1 MSDDKPI
8 FSLAQYQQSEKSW
21 SSLKK
26 IHGTLSD
33 FLDLVKDSGAADGL
47 KSFAPWA
54 KDITEA
60 GGETFAVVKFIL
72 SLIDK
77 RKSHLDPLSLGHI
90 ALTTAYQWA
99 ADKAIREIQLPEAT
113 DKSAEAMKE
122 AHEFFK
128 SMEPTEDVD
137 LSTFLLE
144 FRLDHPLIKK
154 SETYLEAAL
163 RVAGFSDDSILKII
177 ERTRDYFNEKLDILL
192 SQTETR
198 DKFQPFRDYSK
209 LGATERQAHV
219 ALIAHAEY
227 QRWLFQK
234 YPVLGKAP
242 FALGDV
248 FIEPECGVLEW
259 GKIKKDLESQY
270 WINKEKIDPFLESYG
285 GRHLLLDTVMDL
297 IANPKFT
304 DAIIIQGIAGTGK
317 SSFTLKLCDELIK
330 NEFRPIR
337 IRLRDVDLSGPVSE
351 SLPTAIK
358 FKDEEGYCP
367 FLPPSRPDD
376 LFLGNRIFKET
387 KSFRGTQ
394 ICRYVL
400 ILDGWDEITMG
411 VTEGFKIRV
420 DKMLEQ
426 IRSQY
431 LTNRDIPIRV
441 ILTGR
446 PTSDVINTHNP
457 FLHNATRIL
466 TIRPLSPD
474 KLQMFA
480 EKIEKAVEVKPVQRE
495 EIENWKPLELKRVNS
510 LIKLYKEEFTAH
522 INADDNKSF
531 NEGIG
536 IIGLPLLAY
545 LTFRLMAE
553 WQGDPE
559 ELVKNPTTLYR
570 NLIDFTCGKGGKAF
584 DDTSNIEKQARFLG
598 NPLRRLLHQTAAAM
612 TALGRDAIRR
622 SELQARLSNNKTVEK
637 PISGYTKENV
647 LSSLVIS
654 FYFKSGGPDLG
665 CEFAHKSFREYL
677 FAESVIETLKDY
689 GRRCQANLP
698 EKSDYWKDFNQSAP
712 QHNLSRELGK
722 LLAPQWLT
730 PEIVRHLNNL
740 IQWEI
745 NRPLDNQPVNEAI
758 SITEPLD
765 IGGWRRIRDGLADLW
780 DWWGEGVHLR
790 PIIKRENV
798 NQIVRIPAFVEELI
812 KHSIPLYIPEDMA
825 LPIQMRSTTMDGHL
839 GDGLCR
845 LCAYLHYY
853 IFEAEN
859 RNKPDINQLARENP
873 PKNIITRKYQSE
885 QREGERTFILF
896 KPSGEKPEYFKRY
909 SHRINSA
916 GWRPDSDFPAS
927 VFLSKVNLSNVS
939 LERVSLDRA
948 ILNGAILDHAIL
960 DHAILVDASLDHAI
974 LNGASLIDARLDR
987 AILNGAILNGAI
999 LIDTRLN
1006 DASLV
1011 DASLI
1016 DARLDRASLID
1027 ATLDDAIFDRA
1038 SLVGVRLD
1046 SASLVGAILIGAR
1059 LDHATLDRA
1068 ILNRASLFDASLV
1081 GASLVGASLI
1091 DARLD
1096 RARLDHA
1103 RLDRAFLDRASLD
1116 RASLDRASLIGASLD
1131 RASLDRASLDRASL
1145 IGASLI
1151 DTSLDHTILNRAIV
1165 DRTNFELLKKM
1176 RVDVS
1181 SVIVIQEPEEKTGDE
1196 NIGQGINQGTD
1207 NNSETEDE
1215 SSD

>member
-60 GGETFAVVKFIL
+60 GGETFAVVKFVL
-72 SLIDK
+72 NLIEK

-137 LSTFLLE
+137 LSTFSLE
-144 FRLDHPLIKK
+144 FRLDHPFIKK

-163 RVAGFSDDSILKII
+163 RVAGFSDDSILKIT

-242 FALGDV
+242 FALGDA

-259 GKIKKDLESQY
+259 GKIKKDLDAEQG
-270 WINKEKIDPFLESYG
+270 INEEKFDPFLESYG

-317 SSFTLKLCDELIK
+317 SSFTLKLCDELIA
-330 NEFRPIR
+330 NELRPIR
-337 IRLRDVDLSGPVSE
+337 IRLRDLDLSGPVSE
-351 SLPTAIK
+351 SLPAAVK

-376 LFLGNRIFKET
+376 LFLGNKIFKET
-387 KSFRGTQ
+387 KLFRGAE

-446 PTSDVINTHNP
+446 PTGDVINTHNP

-466 TIRPLSPD
+466 TIRHLPPD

-480 EKIEKAVEVKPVQRE
+480 EKIEKAVKAKPVQGK
-495 EIENWKPLELKRVNS
+495 EIENWKPLELQRAAS
-510 LIKLYKEEFTAH
+510 LIALYKEEFTAH
-522 INADDNKSF
+522 INADDNKRF

-612 TALGRDAIRR
+612 TALGRDAIPR
-622 SELQARLSNNKTVEK
+622 SELQARLSNNKAVEK
-637 PISGYTKENV
+637 LITGYKKDHV

-654 FYFKSGGPDLG
+654 FYFKSGGADLG

-677 FAESVIETLKDY
+677 FAEAIIETLKDY
-689 GRRCQANLP
+689 GRKCKANLP
-698 EKSDYWKDFNQSAP
+698 EKSDYWKDFDESDP
-712 QHNLSRELGK
+712 RYNLSRELAK

-730 PEIVRHLNNL
+730 PEIVRHLNHL

-745 NRPLDNQPVNEAI
+745 NRPPDNQSTNEAI
-758 SITEPLD
+758 SITEPLG
-765 IGGWRRIRDGLADLW
+765 IEGWQRIRDGLADLW
-780 DWWGEGVHLR
+780 DWWGEAVHLR
-790 PIIKRENV
+790 PVIKRENV
-798 NQIVRIPAFVEELI
+798 NQIVRTPAFVEELI
-812 KHSIPLYIPEDMA
+812 KHSIPLYIPEDME
-825 LPIQMRSTTMDGHL
+825 LPIQVRSTTMDGHL

-853 IFEAEN
+853 IFEAES
-859 RNKPDINQLARENP
+859 KDKSDGSQLAAENLL
-873 PKNIITRKYQSE
+873 KNIAVRKYQSKHVE
-885 QREGERTFILF
+885 SERSFVLF
-896 KPSGEKPEYFKRY
+896 KPSGENPEYFKRY

-916 GWRPDSDFPAS
+916 GWRPFSDFPAF
-927 VFLSKVNLSNVS
+927 VFLSKVNLSDV
-939 LERVSLDRA
+939 LLD
-948 ILNGAILDHAIL
+948 GAIL
-960 DHAILVDASLDHAI
+960 SGTI
-974 LNGASLIDARLDR
+974 LN
-987 AILNGAILNGAI
+987 
-999 LIDTRLN
+999 
-1006 DASLV
+1006 
-1011 DASLI
+1011 
-1016 DARLDRASLID
+1016 
-1027 ATLDDAIFDRA
+1027 
-1038 SLVGVRLD
+1038 
-1046 SASLVGAILIGAR
+1046 
-1059 LDHATLDRA
+1059 
-1068 ILNRASLFDASLV
+1068 
-1081 GASLVGASLI
+1081 
-1091 DARLD
+1091 
-1096 RARLDHA
+1096 
-1103 RLDRAFLDRASLD
+1103 
-1116 RASLDRASLIGASLD
+1116 GASLD
-1131 RASLDRASLDRASL
+1131 RASLDHANLDHARLVGASLVGAWL
-1145 IGASLI
+1145 IGASLDGARLI
-1151 DTSLDHTILNRAIV
+1151 GARLDGARLDGVGLTHARLDHASLDGTSLFNVRLNHTRLYGVRLNGARV
-1165 DRTNFELLKKM
+1165 DPRNFELLKKIG
-1176 RVDVS
+1176 VDVS
-1181 SVIVIQEPEEKTGDE
+1181 SVIVVQESEEDTDDE
-1196 NIGQGINQGTD
+1196 NIGQGTNQETD
-1207 NNSETEDE
+1207 NNSEEDDQ